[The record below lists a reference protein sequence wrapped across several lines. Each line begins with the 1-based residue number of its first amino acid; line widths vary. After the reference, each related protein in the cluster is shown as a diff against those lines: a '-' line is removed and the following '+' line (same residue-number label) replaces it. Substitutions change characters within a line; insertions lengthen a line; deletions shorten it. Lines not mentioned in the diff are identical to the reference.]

1 VWWRRFAGLG
11 GRDGSLRWGAG
22 ATTSPSTPG
31 RLVPPVGPEPAQA
44 QRRPSPNHDERA
56 QEALCAGRKR
66 AEEVALRGRVV
77 RRVEHGSP
85 LDLGLVHVSGEPRG
99 DLCEPDQA
107 GRARRSRCSIME
119 KAR

>member
-1 VWWRRFAGLG
+1 VLAAVCWAGRAGWLPEMG
-11 GRDGSLRWGAG
+11 GRRDNLSVDSRK
-22 ATTSPSTPG
+22 TCPPG
-31 RLVPPVGPEPAQA
+31 LDRNQQA

-66 AEEVALRGRVV
+66 AEEVALRAGWSE
-77 RRVEHGSP
+77 EHGSP
-85 LDLGLVHVSGEPRG
+85 LDRGSVHVPGEPRG

-119 KAR
+119 KAC